1 MCSGML
7 DMFYKVFTRW
17 DARALYWGYLTVNW
31 DKLKANSAVNGCL
44 LTDTERQEMTT
55 IGLPLPTVP

>member
-1 MCSGML
+1 
-7 DMFYKVFTRW
+7 MFYKVFTRW